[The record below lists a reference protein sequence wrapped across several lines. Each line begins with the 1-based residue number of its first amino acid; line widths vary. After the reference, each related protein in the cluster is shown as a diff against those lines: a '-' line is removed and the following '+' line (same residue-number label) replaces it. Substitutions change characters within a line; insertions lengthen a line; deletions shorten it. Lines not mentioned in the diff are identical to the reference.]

1 MSNAR
6 TVQVP
11 HEVLQSVL
19 KPSRYTGGE
28 WNAVHKE
35 WDESLCHWALA
46 LPDVYE
52 VGMSNLGLAILY
64 EILNAEEKVLA
75 ERVYAPWTDMEAEMR
90 QRRMPLFAL
99 ESKREIAGFDFLGCS
114 LQYEMIYS
122 NVLNML
128 DLAGIPLWAAD
139 RGEDMPFVVGGGPCV
154 YNVEPL
160 ADFFD
165 FFIIGEGE
173 DLVREISQSFITWQ
187 GEGRPGGR
195 RGFLERLLEIQGI
208 YVPSFYQPEY
218 SETGDFKALQ
228 PLSPKARPII
238 YKRVVK
244 DMNTARFVERPLVP
258 FMDIVHNRIMLEL
271 FRGCSRGCRFC
282 QAGIC
287 YRPARER
294 REENLRKMARK
305 LVDSSGYDEMSLT
318 SLSSADY
325 SCLGRLVD
333 DLLHDFKEEKVSF
346 SLPSLRID
354 SFSIDLAH
362 KMQQVRKSGLT
373 FAPEAGTQRLR
384 DVINKGV
391 TEENLL
397 TACGAAFRQGWKQ
410 VKLYFMMGLPTETD
424 EDIIGIA
431 KLAKK
436 VVDLYTEIKGR
447 RGVKV
452 TVSVSCF
459 VPKPFTPFQWFGQLP
474 IEEFER
480 RQRLLKAHITDRAIT
495 FNYHDARLSVIEG
508 VFARGDRRL
517 SKVLYQAWQ
526 DGAKFDGWSDLYKDE
541 IWHQAFEKCG
551 VDLSYYNARHRE
563 FGEALPWAHTSPGVN
578 EEFLRREWD
587 KAMQG
592 ALTED
597 CRRGRCSACG
607 ICTNLKV
614 NVVDFAKE
622 EEIIK
627 AEEAFAASVRGDG
640 KAVQEALGSGAAD
653 GEGVFKPG
661 KAQKGSPRHP
671 GSQRTLYKYRAEI
684 TKGDELRYVSH
695 LDYANIF
702 LRAFDRSKL
711 PMAYSEGFNPHMKV
725 AFASALSLGVT
736 SRAEY
741 MDFELTRE
749 VAQPEVWDKLKAQLP
764 PGAEV
769 RELKLLHEKAPA
781 LMAQTDEARYRLQ
794 VPYQGTAEA
803 AEAAV
808 KAYNQAAEVIYQ
820 RVTPKKKREIET
832 KQYMLKPVTV
842 QPEAGLLTLD
852 FDISVTASGSV
863 KPLEVFTAIAE
874 NFNLQADPAQARIER
889 TGLLGKGKRLIDL
902 VN

>member
-1 MSNAR
+1 MVR
-6 TVQVP
+6 LE

-28 WNAVHKE
+28 WNAVRKD
-35 WDESLCHWALA
+35 WADVDCTFALA

-64 EILNAEEKVLA
+64 EILNRQDNIAA
-75 ERVYAPWTDMEAEMR
+75 ERVYAPWTDMEQELRER
-90 QRRMPLFAL
+90 QTPLFSL
-99 ESKREIAGFDFLGCS
+99 ETRHELSSFDLFGFS

-128 DLAGIPLWAAD
+128 DLAGISLWSKD
-139 RGEDMPFVVGGGPCV
+139 RGEDMPFIVGGGPCV
-154 YNVEPL
+154 YNVEPV

-165 FFIIGEGE
+165 FFIVGEGE
-173 DLVREISQSFITWQ
+173 EPILEVSNALIAWKKD
-187 GEGRPGGR
+187 GRPGGR
-195 RGFLERLLEIQGI
+195 RGFLQRLLTMDGI
-208 YVPSFYQPEY
+208 YVPSFYEPEY
-218 SETGDFKALQ
+218 AADGGYIQLTALDEAAK
-228 PLSPKARPII
+228 PAI
-238 YKRVVK
+238 YKRVCR
-244 DMNTARFVERPLVP
+244 DMDEAQSVEHPVVP
-258 FMDIVHNRIMLEL
+258 NMDIVHNRVMLEL

-294 REENLRKMARK
+294 TEEKLRQQARS
-305 LVDSSGYDEMSLT
+305 LVDCSGYNEMSLT

-333 DLLHDFKEEKVSF
+333 DLMTDFRDEEVSF

-391 TEENLL
+391 TEENLMS
-397 TACGAAFRQGWKQ
+397 ACGSAFRQGWKQ

-452 TVSVSCF
+452 TISVACF
-459 VPKPFTPFQWFGQLP
+459 VPKPYTPFQWFGQLP
-474 IEEFER
+474 ITEFER
-480 RQRLLKAHITDRAIT
+480 RQRLLKEHITDRSIT

-517 SKVLYQAWQ
+517 APVLYQAWQ
-526 DGAKFDGWSDLYKDE
+526 DGAKFDGWSDLYQHE
-541 IWHQAFEKCG
+541 TWLRSFEKCG
-551 VDLSYYNARHRE
+551 IDMAYYNERTRN
-563 FGEALPWAHTSPGVN
+563 FNEALPWEITTPGVN
-578 EEFLRREWD
+578 KEFLLREWQQ
-587 KAMQG
+587 AMAG

-597 CRRGRCSACG
+597 CRRGKCSACG
-607 ICTNLKV
+607 ICPNLGV
-614 NVVDFAKE
+614 HVIDYA
-622 EEIIK
+622 K
-627 AEEAFAASVRGDG
+627 AEAEAEAAISDHTESASA
-640 KAVQEALGSGAAD
+640 AVSAD
-653 GEGVFKPG
+653 PKGPG
-661 KAQKGSPRHP
+661 KP
-671 GSQRTLYKYRAEI
+671 RTLYKYRAEI

-702 LRAFDRSKL
+702 IRAFDRSKL
-711 PMAYSEGFNPHMKV
+711 PMAYSEGFNHHMKV

-736 SRAEY
+736 SEAEY

-749 VAQPEVWDKLKAQLP
+749 LCQPEVFDRLQAQLP
-764 PGAEV
+764 PGIKLK
-769 RELKLLHEKAPA
+769 ELRLVQGRHAA
-781 LMAQTDEARYRLQ
+781 LMAESDEARYTLR
-794 VPYQGTAEA
+794 VPYQGDEMAAQNAIRSYNEA
-803 AEAAV
+803 
-808 KAYNQAAEVIYQ
+808 KEVIFH

-832 KQYMLKPVTV
+832 RQYMIQPVTASL
-842 QPEAGLLTLD
+842 QGEELILQM
-852 FDISVTASGSV
+852 DIRITQSGSV
-863 KPLEVFTAIAE
+863 KPLEILRAIAE
-874 NFNLQADPAQARIER
+874 QFALAIDPSQALISRN
-889 TGLLGKGKRLIDL
+889 GLYGHGKRLIEL
-902 VN
+902 V